1 MGLKIACRDL
11 GIDCSY
17 VARGETMAQLTED
30 VAKHLREVHNYT
42 NEQLQALHTP
52 EMMEK
57 VKAKA
62 KQE

>member
-1 MGLKIACRDL
+1 
-11 GIDCSY
+11 
-17 VARGETMAQLTED
+17 MAQLTED
-30 VAKHLREVHNYT
+30 VGKHVREVHNYT

-62 KQE
+62 KRE